1 MSTLAIRRVVVVIC
15 ALLLASGM
23 FTRCLAQTTYG
34 SIVGTARDTSG
45 AVIVGAKITVTN
57 VGTTV
62 KTTQITN
69 DVGAYSF
76 TTLFPGSYTIHA
88 EMQGFQSVDIQN
100 LQLQVDQTLRSDVTM
115 QVGQTSQ
122 NVVVTETLATLNT
135 DTADVGEVIDN
146 RQVVDLPL
154 NGRQFVS
161 LAILANDVYLQ
172 NANNNGDSAGQQITS
187 EGSRLF
193 SNSYLVDGVEIRIE
207 RGGSYGVSPSIDA
220 IGEFKML
227 QNTFSAEYGYGQTV
241 INSTIKNGTNQF
253 HGVGWD
259 FIRNDTLDANNAFNF
274 SGKKNPLKQ
283 QLFGGSVGGP
293 IKKEKLFFFANYDAQ
308 RTTIGNVSDLLN
320 PTAAQLAGDLTS
332 MSAIAIDP
340 TTGKQFAYGGVPNMI
355 DPARIGNFAKQIA
368 QYFVTPKGTPGPG
381 YNLSAVTNETQ
392 QNDQGLARIDYYLSA
407 KDHIDG
413 FVSINKWND
422 DSLGVNPY
430 TSANGGAQA
439 IWRKGYP
446 IVGAEWSHQF
456 TPTILNIAHFGYA
469 HQQIY
474 EGQSLIASSNLSGT
488 VFGINNINPDSF
500 ALGIPYV
507 SVSGFAATG
516 PSAWQPTGDT
526 NINTQYSDMVMITRG
541 HHILKV
547 GGDFR
552 NITYG
557 DLGWATQDGEFDFNG
572 FYTTGYDSTGKIATT
587 GTGNPM
593 ADLLLSVPNYAHA
606 ALKGA
611 GDYPYNLQWA
621 TVSGYGQ
628 DDWRITPELTLN
640 LGVRW
645 ELAQNAREINNQ
657 FVNFDTATQ
666 TMLYAGKTMPDRIYP
681 AQKTNFLP
689 RIGAAYSPKWLPKTV
704 IRGGFSIM
712 TGGAR
717 AWEFAQQ
724 HFQPP
729 YVNENFD
736 YNSIDSTA
744 QNLPAFQIP
753 NPGGS
758 IIAVPAGSTD
768 VAPYLTFSPPVTTCC
783 AGVNLVPVA
792 LNDSVEKKIP
802 KYAEWNFNIQH
813 ELPGAFVLQVGYVG
827 THGYSLP
834 IRYDTNLAT
843 TPYDPSN
850 PASSNVQTRVP
861 YPTLGYICGNT
872 FEGYSNFD
880 ALNLHLER
888 RFANG
893 LALTVAYS
901 WAKDL
906 EVANQDE
913 NELFD
918 IKNLRLNYGPYNVA
932 QHTVINY
939 IYELPFGHGKLLA
952 NNANKAVDEIIGGWQ
967 FDGITTWNT
976 GDYMSASSDVNND
989 MGGRAGNYPDAVP
1002 GQNPNSG
1009 PKKVGQWFN
1018 TAAFV
1023 NPPYTRYG
1031 NSHAGTIIGPG
1042 YVNFDAAFFKNFKF
1056 TESKYFQFRWEM
1068 FNALN
1073 HVNLYNPGNDFGGGT
1088 APSSSFGVITGSNP
1102 ARIMQIGLKMYF

>member
-1 MSTLAIRRVVVVIC
+1 MSILVFRRAVVATC
-15 ALLLASGM
+15 ALLLTFGM
-23 FTRCLAQTTYG
+23 FTRCEAQTTYG
-34 SIVGTARDTSG
+34 SIVGTARDSSG
-45 AVIVGAKITVTN
+45 AVIVGAQITVTN
-57 VGTTV
+57 VGTAV
-62 KTTQITN
+62 KASQATN

-76 TTLFPGSYTIHA
+76 TTLFPGAYVIHA
-88 EMQGFQSVDIQN
+88 EMQGFKSVDVQN
-100 LQLQVDQTLRSDVTM
+100 IQLQVDQTVRFDLTMPLGEVNQRVEVT
-115 QVGQTSQ
+115 GS
-122 NVVVTETLATLNT
+122 LATLNT
-135 DTADVGEVIDN
+135 DTADVGEVIEN
-146 RQVVDLPL
+146 RQVTDLPL
-154 NGRQFVS
+154 VNRNFVG
-161 LAILANDVYLQ
+161 LAILSNDVYLQ

-207 RGGSYGVSPSIDA
+207 RGGSYGVSPSVDA

-259 FIRNDTLDANNAFNF
+259 FIRNDALDANKAFNF
-274 SGKKNPLKQ
+274 SGTKNPLKQ
-283 QLFGGSVGGP
+283 QMFGGSVGGP
-293 IKKEKLFFFANYDAQ
+293 IKKEKLFFFLNYDAQ
-308 RTTIGNVSDLLN
+308 RTTVGNVSNILN
-320 PTAAQLAGDLTS
+320 PTPAQLAGDLTS
-332 MSAIAIDP
+332 MSAVAIDP
-340 TTGKQFAYGGVPNMI
+340 TTGKQFAYGGVPNMV
-355 DPARIGNFAKQIA
+355 DPGRIGNFAKQIA
-368 QYFVTPKGTPGPG
+368 QYFVAPKGTAGAG
-381 YNLSAVTNETQ
+381 YNLSAVTNESI
-392 QNDQGLARIDYYLSA
+392 QNDQGLARIDYYLSQ

-413 FVSINKWND
+413 FVSINKFND
-422 DSLGVNPY
+422 DQPGVNPY

-456 TPTILNIAHFGYA
+456 TPNILNIAHFGYA

-488 VFGINNINPDSF
+488 VFGINNIDPDSF

-526 NINTQYSDMVMITRG
+526 NINAQYSDMVMITRG
-541 HHILKV
+541 HHILKL

-552 NITYG
+552 NIFYG

-587 GTGNPM
+587 RTGNQM

-606 ALKGA
+606 ALKGL

-628 DDWRITPELTLN
+628 DDWRISSELTLN
-640 LGVRW
+640 LGLRW
-645 ELAQNAREINNQ
+645 EMAQNAREINNQ
-657 FVNFDTATQ
+657 FVNFDTKTQ
-666 TMLYAGKTMPDRIYP
+666 TFLFAGKTMSDRIYP
-681 AQKTNFLP
+681 AQKANFLP

-736 YNSIDSTA
+736 YNAIDSKN
-744 QNLPAFQIP
+744 QNLPTFVIP
-753 NPGGS
+753 GANINVPTGS
-758 IIAVPAGSTD
+758 
-768 VAPYLTFSPPVTTCC
+768 VAPYLTFPTPVTTF
-783 AGVNLVPVA
+783 GPGTNLVPVA
-792 LNDSVEKKIP
+792 LNDSVEKKVP

-813 ELPGAFVLQVGYVG
+813 ELPGALVLQVGYVG

-872 FEGYSNFD
+872 FEGYSSFD
-880 ALNLHLER
+880 ALNVHLER

-893 LALTVAYS
+893 MGLTVAYS

-932 QHTVINY
+932 QHTVANY
-939 IYELPFGHGKLLA
+939 IYELPFGHGKLLGR
-952 NNANKAVDEIIGGWQ
+952 NVNRAVDEIIGGWQ

-976 GDYMSASSDVNND
+976 GGYMSASSDVNND

-1009 PKKVGQWFN
+1009 PKKVGEWFN

-1031 NSHAGTIIGPG
+1031 DSHAGTIIGPG
-1042 YVNFDAAFFKNFKF
+1042 YVNFDAAFFKNIKF

-1088 APSSSFGVITGSNP
+1088 APSSSFGVITGSNA

>member
-1 MSTLAIRRVVVVIC
+1 MSISAIRRAVVATC
-15 ALLLASGM
+15 ALLLVFGTV
-23 FTRCLAQTTYG
+23 TRGLAQTTYG
-34 SIVGTARDTSG
+34 SIVGTARDSSG
-45 AVIVGAKITVTN
+45 AVIVGAKIAVTN
-57 VGTTV
+57 VGTAV
-62 KTTQITN
+62 KTSQVTN

-259 FIRNDTLDANNAFNF
+259 FIRNDTLDAWQPFNT
-274 SGKKNPLKQ
+274 SGKKNQLKQ
-283 QLFGGSVGGP
+283 QLFGGSFGGP
-293 IKKEKLFFFANYDAQ
+293 IKKEKLFFFTNYDAQ
-308 RTTIGNVSDLLN
+308 RTTVGNVSNLLN
-320 PTAAQLAGDLTS
+320 PTPAQLAGDLSS
-332 MSAIAIDP
+332 MSTVAIDP
-340 TTGKQFAYGGVPNMI
+340 TTGQQFAYGGVPNVI
-355 DPARIGNFAKQIA
+355 DPARIGNFAKQAA
-368 QYFVTPKGTPGPG
+368 QYFIAPTGTPGPG

-392 QNDQGLARIDYYLSA
+392 QNDQGLARIDYYLSK
-407 KDHIDG
+407 KDHVDG

-422 DSLGVNPY
+422 INPSVNPY
-430 TSANGGAQA
+430 QGMA

-446 IVGAEWSHQF
+446 IVGAEWAHTFS
-456 TPTILNIAHFGYA
+456 PTILNNFHFGYA

-474 EGQSLIASSNLSGT
+474 EGQQQIATTNLAGT
-488 VFGINNINPDSF
+488 VFGLNNINPDSF
-500 ALGIPYV
+500 ALGIPYI
-507 SVSGFAATG
+507 SVSGFSSTG
-516 PSAWQPTGDT
+516 PNAWQPTGDT
-526 NINTQYSDMVMITRG
+526 NINTQYSDMVMMTHG

-557 DLGWATQDGEFDFNG
+557 DLGWATQNGEFDFNG
-572 FYTTGYDSTGKIATT
+572 FYTTGYDSTGKIATE

-736 YNSIDSTA
+736 YNSVDSTT

-768 VAPYLTFSPPVTTCC
+768 VAPYLTFSAPVTTCC

-802 KYAEWNFNIQH
+802 KYAEWNLNIQH

-976 GDYMSASSDVNND
+976 GGYMSASSDVNND
-989 MGGRAGNYPDAVP
+989 MGGRAGNYPDAVS
-1002 GQNPNSG
+1002 GENPNSG

-1023 NPPYTRYG
+1023 NPPFTRYG

-1088 APSSSFGVITGSNP
+1088 APSSSFGVITGANP
-1102 ARIMQIGLKMYF
+1102 ARIMQVGLKMYF